1 MAIDKLQNE
10 IRRLKNP
17 SMVAFFF
24 NEAHI
29 PLKFLEEETS
39 VPKAY
44 LEYAKAVLTALKDIV
59 PAVRFGF
66 SSFALMGSEGTVVLT
81 QLLRFAKQQGY
92 YVLLD
97 VPESYSSQVAEHSA
111 KTLMENWKFDG
122 LLLGCYLGSDG
133 IDPFVDRLKDT
144 DHDLFLALRTANR
157 SAPQMQDLLTGT
169 RLVYTVAADMAKR
182 LGQEH
187 ITRCGYSRIA
197 GVGPA
202 TSAESLRTL
211 RSKYPAMFL
220 LIDGYDYSGANA
232 KNCSAAFDGL
242 GHGAIACGGES
253 ILGAWKQDDGEPVT
267 LAVQAA
273 ERMKKNLTRYVTVL

>member
-17 SMVAFFF
+17 SMIAFDLDKTL
-24 NEAHI
+24 I
-29 PLKFLEEETS
+29 PPSFLETATGVS
-39 VPKAY
+39 KAY
-44 LEYAKAVLTALKDIV
+44 LLYAKVVLTALKDIV
-59 PAVRFGF
+59 AAVRFGF
-66 SSFALMGSEGTVVLT
+66 GTYAAMGIEGLEVLKS
-81 QLLRFAKQQGY
+81 LLNFSAELGY

-97 VPESYSSQVAEHSA
+97 APESYSPQTSAHLAEVLPETWTFH
-111 KTLMENWKFDG
+111 G
-122 LLLGCYLGSDG
+122 LLLSCYLGSDG
-133 IDPFVDRLKDT
+133 IDPFVGWLKDT
-144 DHDLFLALRTANR
+144 EYDLFLALRTANR
-157 SAPQMQDLLTGT
+157 SAPQIQELLTGT

-182 LGQEH
+182 LGQEY

-202 TSAESLRTL
+202 TSAESLRNL

-253 ILGAWKQDDGEPVT
+253 ILGAWKQEDGDPVA